1 MVTGSDDFIRSLND
15 GTDESTTIRCAS
27 HRVFGST
34 QITGVVD
41 AMSIDLAVGLL
52 NLGVGL
58 LCLYLAMASRA

>member
-27 HRVFGST
+27 HRVSDQLRTRG
-34 QITGVVD
+34 GGH
-41 AMSIDLAVGLL
+41 MSIDLAVGLL

-58 LCLYLAMASRA
+58 LCLYLAIASRA

>member
-15 GTDESTTIRCAS
+15 GTDESPPS
-27 HRVFGST
+27 
-34 QITGVVD
+34 D
-41 AMSIDLAVGLL
+41 ARPIAFRINPEHGGGGHMSIDLAVGLL

>member
-27 HRVFGST
+27 H
-34 QITGVVD
+34 GVSD
-41 AMSIDLAVGLL
+41 QPRHGGGGRMSIDLAVGLL